1 MTIETTDAVTL
12 LKKDH
17 RVVAELLKE
26 IEATTERAEK
36 TRDELF
42 AKIKK
47 MLDVH
52 SEIEET
58 ILYPALKETEETHD
72 ITLEAYEEHAV
83 VKTLLAE
90 LAAEDKTTEAWLA
103 KLTVMR
109 ENIEHHVEEEE
120 KEMFKEMEQALPKE
134 LLEDI
139 GQRMAEKKQELMQ
152 EK

>member
-139 GQRMAEKKQELMQ
+139 GQRMAEKKQELIQ